1 MDAVSSYVCELA
13 PAIHAKTPGCT
24 LLPFSGCCHSTA
36 ANKEQCRQRHRD
48 VYSSFP
54 KESIDHFGN
63 PSLKGLFFCKKVLY
77 NSVKKIFME
86 MSYEIQ

>member
-1 MDAVSSYVCELA
+1 M
-13 PAIHAKTPGCT
+13 
-24 LLPFSGCCHSTA
+24 FF
-36 ANKEQCRQRHRD
+36 
-48 VYSSFP
+48 SSFP

-63 PSLKGLFFCKKVLY
+63 LSLKGLFFCKKVLY

>member
-1 MDAVSSYVCELA
+1 MDAVSSHVCEL
-13 PAIHAKTPGCT
+13 PLPIRAKTPGCT